1 MATRFR
7 FLRWSLSLT
16 LLASLGTLAYLVSAS
31 TIVDAGLQAA
41 KAGVVLDAQTRQPLA
56 GVYVVA
62 RWLEQTTE
70 PELLGHGG
78 KMQGQCLYRVVV
90 RTDSQGKYLIPA
102 TGARFK
108 ASGSLL
114 PDRGKRYFWDLYTYS
129 SGYDV
134 VAAGRPTGIR
144 DGSSVEETQTLET
157 IRPIRWRALPANP
170 IPLIRCR
177 LRKRSMLKP
186 TQLHVCWSA
195 MLQPVHWR
203 ACALLRRRI
212 RMPSSRACSSG
223 RQAITRNKRGS
234 APRRFEFFLQ
244 ISDQAFQRFQS
255 RFQIGGARRAVR
267 RIATAH
273 WQVFDGNRP

>member
-157 IRPIRWRALPANP
+157 IRLAANHTSAEQRMSALADTLARFTCEPYSTDPLPIAQEVYAEAYATACLLERNAAAGALA
-170 IPLIRCR
+170 R
-177 LRKRSMLKP
+177 LRTAAAPDQDAEQSCV
-186 TQLHVCWSA
+186 QF
-195 MLQPVHWR
+195 
-203 ACALLRRRI
+203 
-212 RMPSSRACSSG
+212 
-223 RQAITRNKRGS
+223 RQASNHT
-234 APRRFEFFLQ
+234 Q
-244 ISDQAFQRFQS
+244 
-255 RFQIGGARRAVR
+255 
-267 RIATAH
+267 
-273 WQVFDGNRP
+273 